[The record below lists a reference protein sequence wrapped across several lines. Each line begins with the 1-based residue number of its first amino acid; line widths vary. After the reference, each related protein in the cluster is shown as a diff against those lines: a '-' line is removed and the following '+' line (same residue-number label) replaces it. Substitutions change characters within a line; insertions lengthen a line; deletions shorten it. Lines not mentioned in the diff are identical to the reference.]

1 MAESA
6 ALRLSEKPEN
16 YKPPT
21 FEQVKALAVQL
32 RRQRE
37 PVLKAIEEKKK
48 ARRGEWDEVIRH
60 IPAAY
65 RKMLVPPDLPQLRDM
80 INRVAGLIAKQ
91 EPVVE
96 VLPPS
101 ADSGAIRKASKEEAR
116 LHALRVQI
124 ADQQDRDPYAMGID
138 AQVSWG
144 ESWIGVYPDP
154 RRFNHPD
161 YKRGEDEDAET
172 YSKRYEKA
180 MAAAG
185 VPICIEDYDPQTVL
199 PYFSDRERL
208 ALCIIESEH
217 MALDIELGMGYKPVR
232 GQDGKIGEWIK
243 PGTTLS
249 EPFVGQ
255 DVRMGGSEVVDTTHD
270 RGPGSPSGAN
280 IAQAVRKVVFKDP
293 WTYQCYL
300 DGVLVEQWEHNYG
313 VVPMFPA
320 LGEQSSDRDPG
331 YKSHG
336 IIDPALATAKQVIMF
351 SAILASNA
359 MQHGFPTP
367 FLKNPQHGLVSPIDG
382 SPLTR
387 QVLLGQM
394 NMLGPAEDI
403 TFPYLDAQMMPDFF
417 KYMDYLNGMLESSTL
432 SNFGKAIGGDMAGY
446 AIAQI
451 RSMQLSVLAPIY
463 TNAARQW
470 RKIFYFL
477 RHIIERDFPGGITL
491 PGAIEETEDGAQY
504 RPILK
509 FAKEHTTDFAINVH
523 IDEGIKQD
531 EIAER
536 KSAIEMKDA
545 GIWSPRRAMEHVG
558 VEDPYQ
564 EDQEIKMH
572 RLTASP
578 AYDETVLQ
586 MAVRLAT
593 ERFEATR
600 QDMASPFYQA
610 IEQAKQ
616 AHMGGGGQ
624 FQNQGNN
631 PANAGIDGTPL
642 NQQPHVKPRLEGGPM
657 AGAPAE
663 GISHQGL
670 GIPQTPGGVQQQR
683 VPA

>member
-1 MAESA
+1 MAEQSV
-6 ALRLSEKPEN
+6 LRPAQKPES
-16 YKPPT
+16 YTPPK
-21 FEQVKALAVQL
+21 FEQVTQIATEL

-37 PVLKAIEEKKK
+37 PVFKSIEEKKK
-48 ARRGEWDEVIRH
+48 ARRGEWDDVVRH

-65 RKMLVPPDLPQLRDM
+65 RKMLIPPDLPQLRDM

-91 EPVVE
+91 EPEVE

-101 ADSGAIRKASKEEAR
+101 GRADEVRKASKEEAR

-154 RRFNHPD
+154 RRFNDPA
-161 YKRGEDEDAET
+161 YARGEDEDAEE

-180 MAAAG
+180 MADIG
-185 VPICIEDYDPQTVL
+185 VPICMEDYDPQTVL

-208 ALCIIESEH
+208 ALTIIESEH
-217 MALDIELGMGYKPVR
+217 AGIDIELGMGYKAVR
-232 GQDGKIGEWIK
+232 KDDGSVAEWIK

-249 EPFVGQ
+249 EPYVGQ
-255 DVRMGGSEVVDTTHD
+255 DSRGGSSSPVDTTHD
-270 RGPGSPSGAN
+270 RGPSSPSGAN
-280 IAQAVRKVVFKDP
+280 LGRAIRKTVFMDP

-300 DGVLVEQWEHNYG
+300 DGELVEEWTHNYG
-313 VVPMFPA
+313 IVPMFPA

-331 YKSHG
+331 FKSHG
-336 IIDPALATAKQVIMF
+336 IIDPALATAKQVVMF

-367 FLKNPQHGLVSPIDG
+367 FLKNPSSGLVDPHTG
-382 SPLTR
+382 QPLTR
-387 QVLLGQM
+387 QV
-394 NMLGPAEDI
+394 MLGAMNLIGPQEEI

-470 RKIFYFL
+470 RKIYYFL
-477 RHIIERDFPGGITL
+477 RFIIGRDFPGGITL
-491 PGAIEETEDGAQY
+491 RGAIEETEDGAQY

-509 FAKEHTTDFAINVH
+509 YGKEHCTDFSINVH

-558 VEDPYQ
+558 VEDPYL

-578 AYDETVLQ
+578 AYDETVLK
-586 MAVRLAT
+586 MAVQIAT
-593 ERFEATR
+593 ERYEATR
-600 QDMASPFYQA
+600 QDLSSPFYQA

-616 AHMGGGGQ
+616 THMGGAGQFANQGSSPVNALPGGQ
-624 FQNQGNN
+624 PIQQNQ
-631 PANAGIDGTPL
+631 PVPQP
-642 NQQPHVKPRLEGGPM
+642 QQGGPM

-663 GISHQGL
+663 GIDHKGL
-670 GIPQTPGGVQQQR
+670 GIPQMPGGVQQQR